1 MTGGNRGGSGSVAA
15 GAGGAVTSAAGDG
28 AGSRPRYLADK
39 SALARLGRPE
49 VGAVLEPLI
58 LAGEV
63 ATCGVVDLEVLY
75 SARSHQDLVRTR
87 ATRALAFPRVAM
99 AQADFD
105 RAADVLEAL
114 AQRGQH
120 RAVGLPDLLI
130 AAVAERTELTVL
142 HCDADYDLVAAV
154 TGQPTRWVMPRGAV
168 P

>member
-1 MTGGNRGGSGSVAA
+1 MTGAA
-15 GAGGAVTSAAGDG
+15 DGEEAGG
-28 AGSRPRYLADK
+28 PRYLADK

-58 LAGEV
+58 LSGAV

-87 ATRALAFPRVAM
+87 ATRALAFPLAAM

-105 RAADVLEAL
+105 RAADVMEAI
-114 AQRGQH
+114 AGRGQH

-130 AAVAERTELTVL
+130 AAVAERVGLTVL
-142 HCDADYDLVAAV
+142 HYDADYDLVAAV
-154 TGQPTRWVMPRGAV
+154 TGQPTRWVVPRGSV